1 MGSRWLDIGQV
12 FYCVFIDLYLVSANK
27 NAKKER
33 GQYPAI
39 LTEQAWSI
47 QYLLYGLKEN
57 YFFAGPTREI
67 RNGQDGPSCRSGSQS
82 ERRIRFILLGCGFSH
97 ITNQQVM
104 LFYSILFYF

>member
-12 FYCVFIDLYLVSANK
+12 FDCVFIDLYLVSANK

-57 YFFAGPTREI
+57 YFLRDPRGKSRTGKMGHLAARVANQNAGFAL
-67 RNGQDGPSCRSGSQS
+67 SCSVADSA
-82 ERRIRFILLGCGFSH
+82 I
-97 ITNQQVM
+97 
-104 LFYSILFYF
+104 